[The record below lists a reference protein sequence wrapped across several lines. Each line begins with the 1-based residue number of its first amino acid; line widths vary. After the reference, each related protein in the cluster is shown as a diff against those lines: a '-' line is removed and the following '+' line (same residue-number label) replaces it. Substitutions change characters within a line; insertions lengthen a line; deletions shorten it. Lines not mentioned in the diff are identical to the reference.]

1 MATFNLELSPE
12 LMEMMKELEDPSS
25 LCEKGM
31 KEAEKIMVEAMKEEC
46 EKHKRSNRDPT
57 RGEMAESIK
66 ATGPRKNE
74 YGLYDFVRPTG
85 KDSKGVRN
93 MEKLAYLQYGTVQQ
107 AAEPV
112 CEPVVT
118 RIESQ
123 VLQELQRP
131 FEGVVKNHGS

>member
-1 MATFNLELSPE
+1 MAAFSFEISSE

-31 KEAEKIMVEAMKEEC
+31 KKAETIIVEAMKEEC
-46 EKHKRSNRDPT
+46 EKHQRSARDPT
-57 RGEMAESIK
+57 RGEMKESIK
-66 ATGPRKNE
+66 ATGPKKNE

-123 VLQELQRP
+123 VLKELQRP